1 MKANQTIDAARLDQD
16 LKLSADVVIVGTGAG
31 GGFAAETLSRAGLK
45 VVMLEAGNYNTAATF
60 SQNEGVSF
68 PMLYQQGGAQR
79 TKDKAISVFQGRSV
93 GGTTVVN
100 WTSSFR
106 TPHQTLAHWSE
117 RYGVPDI
124 SVEQMAPYFEEVE
137 QRLSITP
144 WESFPPNEN
153 NAALARGCE
162 KLGYSHSRMKR
173 NVRGCAN
180 TGLCGL
186 GCPINAKQSMLV
198 TTVPAALEHGATLV
212 YRVRVERIVHDG
224 KRASG
229 VVGVA
234 YAENGT
240 DKTTRRVEVS
250 ARHVVAAAGS
260 IRTPGLLMRSEVPDP
275 SGMTGQRTFLHPVS
289 GVLAIMPDTVDGWR
303 GAPQSTYSDHF
314 LWPED
319 DRIGFKLETTPLQ
332 PVFAIALFDKS
343 LGTQHGDYVRK
354 FRNLHSEIALLRDGF
369 DERAP
374 GGSVELG
381 EDGEEVL
388 DYPVTD
394 YVQEGFLRGL
404 ETMIDVQFAAG
415 AESVIPWH
423 SAAQPLHSPAEA
435 RTWLAGRARG
445 VQYGSAH
452 VMGGALMGAEAGGS
466 VVDPYGR
473 HHSLAG
479 LSVIDGSIFPTSIGA
494 NPQESIYGFSLRNA
508 RKLAEDLA

>member
-1 MKANQTIDAARLDQD
+1 
-16 LKLSADVVIVGTGAG
+16 
-31 GGFAAETLSRAGLK
+31 
-45 VVMLEAGNYNTAATF
+45 
-60 SQNEGVSF
+60 
-68 PMLYQQGGAQR
+68 
-79 TKDKAISVFQGRSV
+79 
-93 GGTTVVN
+93 
-100 WTSSFR
+100 
-106 TPHQTLAHWSE
+106 
-117 RYGVPDI
+117 
-124 SVEQMAPYFEEVE
+124 
-137 QRLSITP
+137 
-144 WESFPPNEN
+144 
-153 NAALARGCE
+153 
-162 KLGYSHSRMKR
+162 
-173 NVRGCAN
+173 
-180 TGLCGL
+180 
-186 GCPINAKQSMLV
+186 
-198 TTVPAALEHGATLV
+198 
-212 YRVRVERIVHDG
+212 
-224 KRASG
+224 
-229 VVGVA
+229 
-234 YAENGT
+234 
-240 DKTTRRVEVS
+240 
-250 ARHVVAAAGS
+250 
-260 IRTPGLLMRSEVPDP
+260 
-275 SGMTGQRTFLHPVS
+275 
-289 GVLAIMPDTVDGWR
+289 MPDTVDGWR

-314 LWPED
+314 LWPQD

-343 LGTQHGDYVRK
+343 LGTQHGDYVRQ